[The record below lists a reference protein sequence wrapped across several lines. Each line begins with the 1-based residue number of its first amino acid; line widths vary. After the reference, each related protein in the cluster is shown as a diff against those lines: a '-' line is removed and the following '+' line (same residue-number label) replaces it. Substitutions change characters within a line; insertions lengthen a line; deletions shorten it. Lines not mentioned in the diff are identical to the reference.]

1 MIYLSIWTI
10 VIIGVV
16 FLFVVILGI
25 LALRFSSFKNWL
37 VYAVSEAEKCLG
49 AKTGRLKI
57 RYAYDLALKK
67 FPTLAKIIPW
77 GVFSWLIDKA
87 LIVMREMLSN
97 KEIAG
102 YIEND

>member
-1 MIYLSIWTI
+1 MNIW
-10 VIIGVV
+10 VIIIST
-16 FLFVVILGI
+16 LLILVTI
-25 LALRFSSFKNWL
+25 LLALRFASFRNWL

-67 FPTLAKIIPW
+67 FPTFTKVIPW
-77 GVFSWLIDKA
+77 RVFSWLIDKA
-87 LIVMREMLSN
+87 LVIMRDMLNN

>member
-1 MIYLSIWTI
+1 MNIWIIIVGTLLILVTI
-10 VIIGVV
+10 
-16 FLFVVILGI
+16 L
-25 LALRFSSFKNWL
+25 LALRFASFRNWL

-67 FPTLAKIIPW
+67 FPTFTKVIPW
-77 GVFSWLIDKA
+77 RVFSWLIDKA
-87 LIVMREMLSN
+87 LVIMRDMLNN

-102 YIEND
+102 YIENV